1 MIITFV
7 GLGTLLAGVI
17 GISNIM
23 VYVVRERTKE
33 LGIRKAIGATPKS
46 IVWMVLQ
53 ESIFITTISGYIG
66 LFTGVLFLSSLGN
79 ALEEDFYI
87 LDPYVDLNTGIFATI
102 MLIVFGGIAGFIP
115 ARRAAKIKPIEA
127 LNDK

>member
-1 MIITFV
+1 
-7 GLGTLLAGVI
+7 
-17 GISNIM
+17 M
-23 VYVVRERTKE
+23 VYVVKERTKE

-66 LFTGVLFLSSLGN
+66 LFMGVMLLSSIGD
-79 ALEEDFYI
+79 ALQEDFYI
-87 LDPYVDLNTGIFATI
+87 IDPYVDLYTALLATL

-115 ARRAAKIKPIEA
+115 AKKASNIKPIEA

>member
-1 MIITFV
+1 MIVSFV
-7 GLGTLLAGVI
+7 GFGTLLAGII

-23 VYVVRERTKE
+23 VYVVKERTKE

-66 LFTGVLFLSSLGN
+66 LFLGVMFLSSIGDSLQ
-79 ALEEDFYI
+79 EDFYI
-87 LDPYVDLNTGIFATI
+87 IDPYVDLYTALLATL

-115 ARRAAKIKPIEA
+115 AKKASNIKPIEA

>member
-1 MIITFV
+1 MIVSFV
-7 GLGTLLAGVI
+7 GLGTLLAGII

-23 VYVVRERTKE
+23 VYVVKERTKE

-66 LFTGVLFLSSLGN
+66 LFMGVMLLSSIGD
-79 ALEEDFYI
+79 AH
-87 LDPYVDLNTGIFATI
+87 
-102 MLIVFGGIAGFIP
+102 
-115 ARRAAKIKPIEA
+115 RRF
-127 LNDK
+127 LYY

>member
-1 MIITFV
+1 MFIRSASSDLKENEDFSSALKMIITFV

-66 LFTGVLFLSSLGN
+66 LFIGVLF
-79 ALEEDFYI
+79 
-87 LDPYVDLNTGIFATI
+87 
-102 MLIVFGGIAGFIP
+102 
-115 ARRAAKIKPIEA
+115 
-127 LNDK
+127 

>member
-1 MIITFV
+1 MLD
-7 GLGTLLAGVI
+7 LGTLFAGVI

-66 LFTGVLFLSSLGN
+66 TVYRGILFLSSLGN
-79 ALEEDFYI
+79 TLEEDFYI
-87 LDPYVDLNTGIFATI
+87 T
-102 MLIVFGGIAGFIP
+102 
-115 ARRAAKIKPIEA
+115 
-127 LNDK
+127 

>member
-1 MIITFV
+1 M
-7 GLGTLLAGVI
+7 
-17 GISNIM
+17 
-23 VYVVRERTKE
+23 
-33 LGIRKAIGATPKS
+33 
-46 IVWMVLQ
+46 
-53 ESIFITTISGYIG
+53 
-66 LFTGVLFLSSLGN
+66 FLSSLGN

-87 LDPYVDLNTGIFATI
+87 TDPYVDLNTALFATF

>member
-1 MIITFV
+1 MEIILNITIIITEEQV
-7 GLGTLLAGVI
+7 RLILEQKILNR
-17 GISNIM
+17 GI
-23 VYVVRERTKE
+23 
-33 LGIRKAIGATPKS
+33 
-46 IVWMVLQ
+46 
-53 ESIFITTISGYIG
+53 
-66 LFTGVLFLSSLGN
+66 

-87 LDPYVDLNTGIFATI
+87 LDPYVDLNTGIFATF